1 MLLTLPLGSEEVSVA
16 KVLEHLK
23 GRPGTYKIILNDGTS
38 YTGKAVTLYKRLM
51 QHFRNKFKW
60 KDVRAICTE
69 DAKTETKRRIREA
82 ERLLEETKGLHPSDA
97 PNVHN
102 QRMPPKP

>member
-1 MLLTLPLGSEEVSVA
+1 MPLGGEEASVS
-16 KVLEHLK
+16 KLLEHLK
-23 GRPGTYKIILNDGTS
+23 GRPGTYKIILKDGTS
-38 YTGKAVTLYKRLM
+38 YTGKAATLYKRLM
-51 QHFRNKFKW
+51 QHFSKKFKW
-60 KDVRAICTE
+60 KDVKAICAE

-102 QRMPPKP
+102 KIMPPKP